1 MTANSTM
8 DGPGSPSVARR
19 RVAEWFIERSLFLC
33 ALLSVF
39 TTAGILY
46 VLFGQ
51 SLNFFR
57 EVSPLEF
64 LTGTRWTPLFRPKSF
79 GVLPLV
85 GGTAMIVVIAGIVAL
100 PIGLSI
106 GIYLSEYA
114 SPLQKK
120 IIKPFLEI
128 LAGIP
133 TIVYGFFALTFV
145 TPVLQKLIPETEI
158 FNALSAGI
166 VVGIMI
172 LPMVASLSEDA
183 LRSVPASLRQGGYAL
198 GATSWQVSLSIVVP
212 AAISGISSAFILAL
226 SRAFG
231 ETMAVTIAAGSTP
244 KLTLDPLES
253 IQTMT
258 AFIVQVSKGDTPV
271 GTVEYYTLF
280 AVALVLFAITFS
292 MNIAANRIQRRYREV
307 YDH

>member
-1 MTANSTM
+1 MNADSSINAAASK
-8 DGPGSPSVARR
+8 RLIL
-19 RVAEWFIERSLFLC
+19 EWIIERWLFLC

-39 TTAGILY
+39 TTLGILY

-57 EVSPLEF
+57 EVRPIEF
-64 LTGTRWTPLFRPKSF
+64 LTGTRWAPLLQPRFF

-85 GGTAMIVVIAGIVAL
+85 GGTLMIVIIAGVVAL

-133 TIVYGFFALTFV
+133 TIVYGYFALTFV
-145 TPVLQKLIPETEI
+145 TPILQHLIPATEI

-183 LRSVPASLRQGGYAL
+183 LRSVPSSLRQGGYAL

-244 KLTLDPLES
+244 KLTMNPLES

-292 MNIAANRIQRRYREV
+292 MNIIANHIQRRYREV